1 VEPTE
6 IKLYSRQIPYSNGNR
21 FSANGKRISEL
32 PSPLLKALVQV
43 SRKNTLWL
51 IDTGFFAATNKKKQF
66 EFFSA

>member
-1 VEPTE
+1 M
-6 IKLYSRQIPYSNGNR
+6 L
-21 FSANGKRISEL
+21 SANGKRISEL